1 MNLLDPRNIGR
12 FAIGFDRLWDEID
25 TLNNRDS
32 GYPPYNIL
40 KLSDNQFRITL
51 AVAGFEKNE
60 ILITSQ
66 NGELVVTGK
75 KTPETE
81 DAPKYIF
88 KGIAARNFQRSW
100 RLADYVEVEKA
111 TMENGLLHIDLLKK
125 IPEEMLPKQIDIL

>member
-12 FAIGFDRLWDEID
+12 FSIGFDRLWDEID

-40 KLSDNQFRITL
+40 KLSDNQFRISL

-75 KTPETE
+75 KTPDTE
-81 DAPKYIF
+81 DSQTYIF
-88 KGIAARNFQRSW
+88 KGIATRNFQRSW
-100 RLADYVEVEKA
+100 KLADYVEVDKA

>member
-12 FAIGFDRLWDEID
+12 FSIGFDRLWDEID

-40 KLSDNQFRITL
+40 KLSDNQFRISL

-75 KTPETE
+75 KTPDTE
-81 DAPKYIF
+81 DAQKYIH
-88 KGIAARNFQRSW
+88 KGIANRNFQRSW

-111 TMENGLLHIDLLKK
+111 TMENGLLHIELIKK
-125 IPEEMLPKQIDIL
+125 NTEEMLPKQIDNL